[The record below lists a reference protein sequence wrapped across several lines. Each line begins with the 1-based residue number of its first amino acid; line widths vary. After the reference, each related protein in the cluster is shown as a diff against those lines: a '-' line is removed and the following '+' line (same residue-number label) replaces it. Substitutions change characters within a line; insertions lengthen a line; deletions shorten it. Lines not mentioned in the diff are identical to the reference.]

1 MSLGPESGGEQY
13 FPPEQTQT
21 ETTTETVVEFAE
33 LVTRDEYIRLECL
46 RMATET
52 IPLNRT
58 GNEQQFIVRARYFE
72 QYIKNGAFEGET
84 TNG

>member
-1 MSLGPESGGEQY
+1 MSLGPESGDEQY

-33 LVTRDEYIRLECL
+33 LVTKDEYIRLECL

-58 GNEQQFIVRARYFE
+58 GNEHQFIERARHFE
-72 QYIKNGAFEGET
+72 QYIRNGAFEEAK
-84 TNG
+84 NG